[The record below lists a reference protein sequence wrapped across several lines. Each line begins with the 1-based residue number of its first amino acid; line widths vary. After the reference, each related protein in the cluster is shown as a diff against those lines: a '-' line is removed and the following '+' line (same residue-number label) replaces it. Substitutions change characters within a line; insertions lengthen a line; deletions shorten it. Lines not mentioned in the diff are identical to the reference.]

1 MTQTKITFIVFG
13 LRKLQ
18 KTFILK
24 QILNIFIIWSNMVIK
39 LNKIHVIPTEYCD
52 VILCLDNK
60 CVCYLL
66 KIAIEENIP
75 CFHLY
80 VIQRFTC
87 LDIKDEWRSSYT
99 LELVHMYA
107 RARVCVCSDQLWKK
121 VTTTKY
127 IKTKLSIKVTRS
139 TKLQHQ

>member
-24 QILNIFIIWSNMVIK
+24 QILNIFIICSNMVIK

-80 VIQRFTC
+80 VIHRFTC
-87 LDIKDEWRSSYT
+87 LDIIDEWRSSYT
-99 LELVHMYA
+99 LELVRMCA
-107 RARVCVCSDQLWKK
+107 RVFVCVCVCVCVWQQQNTSKRTGNAQ
-121 VTTTKY
+121 
-127 IKTKLSIKVTRS
+127 
-139 TKLQHQ
+139 